1 MIVYGTIY
9 VSIHVRNKLFPYR
22 FVVLV
27 ITDKTFDEFIIRI
40 SRWVLSMTSDV
51 PYFIRLDTT
60 CTCIYVRSKTEH
72 LFINPVF
79 VCYVFDR
86 SRVSSRTR

>member
-1 MIVYGTIY
+1 MIVYGIIY
-9 VSIHVRNKLFPYR
+9 VSIYVRNKLFPYC
-22 FVVLV
+22 FVALV
-27 ITDKTFDEFIIRI
+27 ITDKTFDESIIRI

-51 PYFIRLDTT
+51 SYFIRLDTT
-60 CTCIYVRSKTEH
+60 CTCIYVRSKTQH
-72 LFINPVF
+72 LFINHVF